1 MTWIGALDQIEDS
14 VAGFKEV
21 FPWLAD
27 NLNGIAK
34 SLEQEFVKRG
44 DQIGEDVNF
53 ALPDDYIDQTS
64 CMFEQQS
71 ADHFTCGSREVDE
84 DALKLIREL
93 NMRDLA
99 VYKAAV
105 ERFDLQKEVIQ
116 EYRQSLHLE

>member
-1 MTWIGALDQIEDS
+1 MEDS
-14 VAGFKEV
+14 LAGFKEV

-27 NLNGIAK
+27 NLNGIAM

-53 ALPDDYIDQTS
+53 ALPDDYIDKTS